1 MNCTP
6 SVQLALGKENR
17 DVTCYTPSML
27 VKLKHKFNA
36 TFPESPIVIEDGDW
50 RGIHRVLK
58 NALTNSSD
66 CKKEDCW
73 LKLLDREERQVID
86 QKVFAADHPNDWDDD
101 DKRSLW
107 LSNFDIDAVMK
118 QYEDAYPHFKF
129 LDSTPI
135 DFDKVDSL
143 AAAPARGPKKEWS
156 YEFGETGRLEKENC
170 VSYEHC
176 NFFLDEYVRQKK
188 THIAMVFNTANHKD
202 KGEHWF
208 SLFVDIPEK
217 FIFYFDSSPPNY
229 NIPLQIQ
236 RLIHKIK
243 RQGAQQTPAPID
255 FRVYT
260 NLNNPHQSSNGECG
274 MYSLFFIITML
285 TGISPFKQNIMTW
298 KEKID
303 LFRKT
308 RIDDKFVNMY
318 RGVYFNFPFSDPRT
332 PKKNKKKKK

>member
-6 SVQLALGKENR
+6 SIQLALDK
-17 DVTCYTPSML
+17 DDIKVTCYTPAIL
-27 VKLKHKFNA
+27 VKLKHKFNES
-36 TFPESPIVIEDGDW
+36 FPESPIIIEDSDW

-58 NALTNSSD
+58 NALTNSFD

-73 LKLLDREERQVID
+73 LKLLDREERQVLD

-107 LSNFDIDAVMK
+107 LSNFDINAVMK

-129 LDSTPI
+129 LESTPI
-135 DFDKVDSL
+135 DFDNVDSGL
-143 AAAPARGPKKEWS
+143 AATTTKKS
-156 YEFGETGRLEKENC
+156 YEFNESGRLEKENC

-176 NFFLDEYVRQKK
+176 NFFIDEYMRKK
-188 THIAMVFNTANHKD
+188 ITHIAMVFNTANHKD

-208 SLFVDIPEK
+208 SLFIDIPEK

-243 RQGAQQTPAPID
+243 RQCAQLAPTPIH

-285 TGISPFKQNIMTW
+285 TGNSPFKQNMTW

-318 RGVYFNFPFSDPRT
+318 RGVYFNFPFSDPT
-332 PKKNKKKKK
+332 PKKKKKR